1 MADNGIITLSM
12 INDLTNS
19 VNQIQRLA
27 LKQLFV
33 SSSDGS
39 SVKSFPLIGDITSP
53 GLTAWTTKIPF
64 SLSTTSKSYALS
76 FGNGATFN
84 EAPNIS
90 FAVQM
95 DNANFGVVPILTN
108 LNTGTLGVTLKVV
121 SGSPDSTNLVSGV
134 LHITAIGYH

>member
-1 MADNGIITLSM
+1 MADDGIITLSM

-19 VNQIQRLA
+19 VNQIQRLS

-33 SSSDGS
+33 LASDGS
-39 SVKSFPLIGDITSP
+39 SVKSFPVIGDLTSP
-53 GLTAWTTKIPF
+53 GLVTWTTKIPF
-64 SLSTTSKSYALS
+64 NLSTTSKSYTVG
-76 FGNGATFN
+76 FGNGAVFN
-84 EAPNIS
+84 EAPTVS

-95 DNANFGVVPILTN
+95 DNANFGVVPIITN
-108 LNTGTLGVTLKVV
+108 LNTTNLGITLKVV